1 MYNKKYMNEKIHT
14 ISTVQSIIETAKLN
28 VIYNYN
34 SYNTLEN
41 IGFIDFKRE
50 KMDSN
55 DSIYSDQELLT
66 MEFNTKLFRETGKNL
81 KITLFSSLRDE
92 ITNYRTLSKFQLE
105 NLRNLSEEEKIDIIK
120 MYNEM
125 FSLLREVI

>member
-1 MYNKKYMNEKIHT
+1 MNKKIHT
-14 ISTVQSIIETAKLN
+14 ISTVQSIIETATLN
-28 VIYNYN
+28 VIYNDN

-66 MEFNTKLFRETGKNL
+66 MEFNTKLFNETGKNL
-81 KITLFSSLRDE
+81 KITLFSSLSDE
-92 ITNYRTLSKFQLE
+92 ITNYRKLSKFQLE

-120 MYNEM
+120 MYDEM

>member
-1 MYNKKYMNEKIHT
+1 MNEKIDS
-14 ISTVQSIIETAKLN
+14 ISTVQSIIETARLN
-28 VIYNYN
+28 VIYNDN
-34 SYNTLEN
+34 SFNTLEN
-41 IGFIDFKRE
+41 FKYITSDIDFKRE
-50 KMDSN
+50 KIDSN

-66 MEFNTKLFRETGKNL
+66 MEFNTKLFKETGKNL